1 MEILKTV
8 HTFNGDYDI
17 SKVGSQFSVQL
28 GVDEIVFENEKQA
41 LKAIHEY
48 SLDML
53 FDYMPLCTGLVN
65 NVQLQKMIEY
75 VNEVPNRK
83 SLFLFVAKHTSNMSD
98 FIAIKSALDDGYYEY
113 FDRYDSSVV
122 GQFIDIYRFL
132 REWYLNIVCN
142 DGIEIER

>member
-28 GVDEIVFENEKQA
+28 DVDEIVFDNEKQA
-41 LKAIHEY
+41 LKAIHEH
-48 SLDML
+48 SLDRI

-75 VNEVPNRK
+75 INEVPNRK

-98 FIAIKSALDDGYYEY
+98 FIAIRRALDDGYYEY

-122 GQFIDIYRFL
+122 GQFIDVYKYL

-142 DGIEIER
+142 DGIEIEC